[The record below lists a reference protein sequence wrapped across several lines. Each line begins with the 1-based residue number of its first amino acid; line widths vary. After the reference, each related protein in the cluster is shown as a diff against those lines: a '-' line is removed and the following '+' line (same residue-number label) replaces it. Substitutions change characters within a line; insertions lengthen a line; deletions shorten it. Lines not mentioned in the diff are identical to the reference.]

1 VAPSGNVIDPRTR
14 GARMLSFGFIC
25 ANKSPEIRNSVELI
39 LAGNLVR
46 EAAALDGA
54 GSDTTQTGVSV

>member
-1 VAPSGNVIDPRTR
+1 
-14 GARMLSFGFIC
+14 MLSFGFIC